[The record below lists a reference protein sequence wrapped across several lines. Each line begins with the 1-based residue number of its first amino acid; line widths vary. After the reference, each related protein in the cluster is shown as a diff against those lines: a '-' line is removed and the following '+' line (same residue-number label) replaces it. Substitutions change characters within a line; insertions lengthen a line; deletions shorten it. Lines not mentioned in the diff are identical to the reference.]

1 MGGETAGGHGRAPRQ
16 RLSKHSLE
24 QAHAGRGTQVERRA
38 CVLLLGHIFQ
48 SLVQAVH
55 QARPGSRR
63 VGAVAGDART
73 CGEETALLPAG
84 GGMVLGGKML
94 GEKMLSGMMFG
105 GMVLGGKMLGKKM
118 LGGIVLGGKMLGG
131 KMFGGMMFSG
141 MMLGGKMLGG
151 MMLGGKMLGGKMFGG
166 KMLGGMMLGM
176 MLGGMMLGGKMFG
189 GMMPGGRVFG
199 GKMLGGQLC
208 PPHPCCSKCGCCR
221 FLWAWSHPEISHIS
235 LPALHPPPADSLG
248 KVA

>member
-131 KMFGGMMFSG
+131 KMFGG
-141 MMLGGKMLGG
+141 
-151 MMLGGKMLGGKMFGG
+151 